1 MIENHPD
8 ETETRTSMGLPFD
21 LNTWTNFLHDF
32 LLYRYFF
39 SFTVCWCWLNFNI
52 FQDKFFWIKKESVW
66 CTWLFSVFLFSL
78 WIQCSCSCTWRLHQ
92 LLLLLLLFVVN
103 ERHTFHIFLGRI
115 REKNQW
121 IFCVIHRRFVRT
133 PCTYPSY
140 RYITVMDVAIQCVER
155 YEWKCVLHTPILW
168 YWQAWRMRVYSLIKM
183 SQRLIFPGKMGQF
196 IEKLM

>member
-21 LNTWTNFLHDF
+21 LILFVNWTHEQTFCTISYF
-32 LLYRYFF
+32 IGTFF

-78 WIQCSCSCTWRLHQ
+78 CIQCSCSCTWRLHQ
-92 LLLLLLLFVVN
+92 LLLLLLLFVLN

-121 IFCVIHRRFVRT
+121 IFCFIHRRFVRT
-133 PCTYPSY
+133 PCTYPY
-140 RYITVMDVAIQCVER
+140 NIDI
-155 YEWKCVLHTPILW
+155 
-168 YWQAWRMRVYSLIKM
+168 
-183 SQRLIFPGKMGQF
+183 
-196 IEKLM
+196 